1 MNKLINKEAE
11 KVVEYVEEHQR
22 PSQMFSFVFRNSTTR
37 IFSFNALKISDSS
50 LNVLPKEVVTQK
62 WDNYLWEELLEANL
76 RGKLVAKEKAL
87 TGVAQTFKRQVGSP
101 SVRRT

>member
-11 KVVEYVEEHQR
+11 KVAEYVEEHQR